1 MQTSR
6 KLTHTILALLAL
18 AVLSTAA
25 LAADPGAPFPPTSE
39 VSDQKAGSILVYNYY
54 TSAAAPSPTH
64 NTRINIT
71 NTHPSSGVIAHL
83 FFIAE
88 GCSVA
93 DFKLPMSQN
102 FTFVINVAEFDP
114 GFNGYVVAVATDAGT
129 GWPINWNFLIGDEYV
144 KLPNGTAA
152 NLGAEA
158 FSALY
163 GDPGDLAPGF
173 DPSLVTAPLVFNGT
187 AAGYNRIPATLA
199 ISNIPSRADQ
209 NETTLILNR
218 FSGDLSQ
225 TMDSVPRLAVL
236 LYDDQEIQ
244 YSASLNP
251 GNCQKRVVLSDAEP
265 RTTPRFTTVIPAGR
279 SGWMRIQTTNGT
291 IPLLGSVINFNPN
304 TAARADVFN
313 GGHNLH
319 KLTLVPT
326 TTITMPVYP
335 F

>member
-1 MQTSR
+1 MHTSR

-18 AVLSTAA
+18 VVMSAA
-25 LAADPGAPFPPTSE
+25 AFAADPGNPYPAASE
-39 VSDQKAGSILVYNYY
+39 ASDQKAGSILVYNYY
-54 TSAAAPSPTH
+54 TSSAAPSPTH

-71 NTHPSSGVIAHL
+71 NTNASTGVIVHL
-83 FFIAE
+83 FFVAE

-102 FTFVINVAEFDP
+102 FTFVIDVEEFDP
-114 GFNGYVVAVATDAGT
+114 GFNGYVVAVATDVAT
-129 GWPINWNFLIGDEYV
+129 GWPINFNFLIGDEYV

-152 NLGAEA
+152 NLGAIA
-158 FSALY
+158 FAALY
-163 GDPGDLAPGF
+163 GTTGDLAPGF
-173 DPSLVTAPLVFNGT
+173 DPAFVTAPLVFDGVT
-187 AAGYNRIPATLA
+187 GYNRIPATVA
-199 ISNIPSRADQ
+199 ISNIPSRADG

-225 TMDSVPRLAVL
+225 TMDSVPRIAVL

-304 TAARADVFN
+304 TAANSDVFN

-319 KLTLVPT
+319 ALTLVT
-326 TTITMPVYP
+326 SVTVTMPVYP

>member
-1 MQTSR
+1 
-6 KLTHTILALLAL
+6 LF
-18 AVLSTAA
+18 AVVLLSTAA
-25 LAADPGAPFPPTSE
+25 LAADPGVPFPATSE
-39 VSDQKAGSILVYNYY
+39 ASDQKAGSILVYNYY

-71 NTHPSSGVIAHL
+71 NTNPSIGVVVHL
-83 FFIAE
+83 FFVAE

-114 GFNGYVVAVATDAGT
+114 GFNGYVVAIATDVNT
-129 GWPINWNFLIGDEYV
+129 GFPINFNFLIGDEYV
-144 KLPNGTAA
+144 KLPNGASA
-152 NLGAEA
+152 NLGAVA

-163 GDPGDLAPGF
+163 GVTSDPLPG
-173 DPSLVTAPLVFNGT
+173 
-187 AAGYNRIPATLA
+187 IPADAVTVDVPFDGVSYNQVPATVA

-209 NETTLILNR
+209 NETTLILNH
-218 FSGDLSQ
+218 FSGDLSD
-225 TMDSVPRLAVL
+225 TMNSVPRLAVL
-236 LYDDQEIQ
+236 LYDDQENPF
-244 YSASLNP
+244 SASLPP

-265 RTTPRFTTVIPAGR
+265 RTAPRFTSVIPAGR
-279 SGWMRIQTTNGT
+279 SGWMRIQTTGGT
-291 IPLLGSVINFNPN
+291 TPLLGSVINFNPN

-319 KLTLVPT
+319 ALTLVPT
-326 TTITMPVYP
+326 TIVTMPVYP